1 MDGRA
6 PHIVLRGVQLD
17 RPMQNEFSHDL
28 KRTLLALVRGKYRGS
43 GRRRV
48 LRDVNFSATPGERI
62 GIVGANGSGK
72 TTFLKVIAGIL
83 PPTGGSVEADG
94 LIAPLIELGA
104 GFDPELSVQ
113 DNVVLYGVLLGYPRD
128 RMLRRVDEILEFA
141 ELEQYRWAPVKTLS
155 SGMTARLGFAIATD
169 VDPDILLIDE
179 VLSIGDEHFR
189 RKCKERLDR
198 FWHGPTTVL
207 VVSHDLAFIEQSCDR
222 VLCVDRGRI
231 AFDGAPRTAIRFY
244 LDAVNLPLESLV

>member
-1 MDGRA
+1 
-6 PHIVLRGVQLD
+6 
-17 RPMQNEFSHDL
+17 MQNEFSHDL
-28 KRTLLALVRGKYRGS
+28 KRTLLALARGKYRPP

-48 LRDVNFSATPGERI
+48 LRDVNFAAAAGERI

-83 PPTGGSVEADG
+83 APSAGNATAEG
-94 LIAPLIELGA
+94 LVAPLIELGA

-113 DNVVLYGVLLGYPRD
+113 DNVVLYGVLLGYPRV
-128 RMLRRVDEILEFA
+128 RMSQRVDEILEFA
-141 ELEQYRWAPVKTLS
+141 ELEPYRWAPVKTLS

-189 RKCKERLDR
+189 RKSKERLDR
-198 FWHGPTTVL
+198 FWHGTTTVL

-222 VLCVDRGRI
+222 VLCIDRGRI

-244 LDAVNLPLESLV
+244 LDAVNLPLG